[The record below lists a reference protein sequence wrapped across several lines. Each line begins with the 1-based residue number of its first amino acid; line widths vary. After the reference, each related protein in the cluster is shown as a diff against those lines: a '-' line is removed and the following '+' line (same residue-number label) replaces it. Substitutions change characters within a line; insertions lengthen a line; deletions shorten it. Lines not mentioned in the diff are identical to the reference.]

1 MKITL
6 NLVGI
11 LSEHFGTD
19 VLTVELAN
27 GARFGD
33 LTNEIALR
41 FGDRLP
47 KSIWDKENMTF
58 KPGILCVGEGR
69 DIDSRETL
77 LKENENITVVILMAG
92 G

>member
-6 NLVGI
+6 NLLGI

-19 VLTVELAN
+19 VLTVNLPD
-27 GARFGD
+27 GAKFGD
-33 LTNEIALR
+33 LTNEVDVK
-41 FGDRLP
+41 FGKRLP
-47 KSIWDKENMTF
+47 KSIWDKKSATF

-69 DIDSRETL
+69 DIESKETL
-77 LKENENITVVILMAG
+77 LKENENISVVILMAG